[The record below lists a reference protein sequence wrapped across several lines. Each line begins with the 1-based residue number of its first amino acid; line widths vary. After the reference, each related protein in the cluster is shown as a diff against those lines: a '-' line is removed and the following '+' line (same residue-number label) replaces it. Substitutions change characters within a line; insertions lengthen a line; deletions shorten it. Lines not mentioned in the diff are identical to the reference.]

1 MASGFESKTMAPLAP
16 AITGIYIAFLTYL
29 LLTPEPLSLFFGEAA
44 GEIHGAVE
52 ATVSS
57 YTQHTI
63 SYAMLTALLVWTMSL
78 RGNFPLLISV
88 IAAFGHA
95 LLTEGLQTFV
105 PQRHGD
111 LLDLLA
117 DLAGILSVAAA
128 VGAASAYQR
137 TLFAQSLRAESATQD
152 A

>member
-1 MASGFESKTMAPLAP
+1 MAAAFESIKIARFAP

-29 LLTPEPLSLFFGEAA
+29 LLTPEPLTLFFGESA

-57 YTQHTI
+57 YMQHTI
-63 SYAMLTALLVWTMSL
+63 SYAVLMALLVWTMSL
-78 RGNFPLLISV
+78 RRNSPLLISAIV
-88 IAAFGHA
+88 AFGHA

-105 PQRHGD
+105 PQRHSD

-117 DLAGILSVAAA
+117 DLAGILSIVAA
-128 VGAASAYQR
+128 VGAASAFQR
-137 TLFAQSLRAESATQD
+137 SLVAQSLRAESAPQD